1 MEQYDT
7 FVKALPAIE
16 SVLGAKGQDVARPDY
31 DGAPEKEAKMEDV
44 DDDGADEDQE
54 EEKKNFEA
62 TSEEDE

>member
-16 SVLGAKGQDVARPDY
+16 NVLGAKGQNVARPDY
-31 DGAPEKEAKMEDV
+31 DGAPGKEAKMEDA
-44 DDDGADEDQE
+44 DDGDGDEDGE
-54 EEKKNFEA
+54 EGKKNFEA